1 MTGIST
7 PLCPERSRR
16 ATADC
21 SLLLPTFFC
30 GPKVQHPSVQ
40 HPHHTFKP
48 IKCPPVTTPQTCR
61 KSLTF
66 ASNYSDMEV
75 FGIVILLF
83 VLAILSVWIVPN
95 KKVSNNE
102 HDLKF

>member
-1 MTGIST
+1 
-7 PLCPERSRR
+7 
-16 ATADC
+16 
-21 SLLLPTFFC
+21 
-30 GPKVQHPSVQ
+30 
-40 HPHHTFKP
+40 
-48 IKCPPVTTPQTCR
+48 
-61 KSLTF
+61 
-66 ASNYSDMEV
+66 MEV